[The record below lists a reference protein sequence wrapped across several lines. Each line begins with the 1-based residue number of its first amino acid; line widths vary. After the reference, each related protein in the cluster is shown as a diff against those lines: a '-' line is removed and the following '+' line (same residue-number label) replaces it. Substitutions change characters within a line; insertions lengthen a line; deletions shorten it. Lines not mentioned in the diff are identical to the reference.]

1 MKQGQDLIDNL
12 LRLVHIIDTLAQDI
26 SLQEH
31 EIQHE
36 IERSSHVDPEVVQ
49 TQNVPLKIHEH
60 LIIETT
66 LKKWFDIFQ
75 RQHHLLVVLD
85 GDFEGHG
92 IYDSHEGGL
101 DWLVVAQVIVS
112 QVNGLQNCLV
122 QTIGLHRELQ
132 DWEDGFL
139 PVAWRNAP
147 PQVFFEVVS
156 RAVLKID
163 IRGSAT
169 VAIFFV

>member
-12 LRLVHIIDTLAQDI
+12 LRLVHMIDTLAQDI

-66 LKKWFDIFQ
+66 LKK
-75 RQHHLLVVLD
+75 
-85 GDFEGHG
+85 
-92 IYDSHEGGL
+92 
-101 DWLVVAQVIVS
+101 
-112 QVNGLQNCLV
+112 
-122 QTIGLHRELQ
+122 
-132 DWEDGFL
+132 
-139 PVAWRNAP
+139 
-147 PQVFFEVVS
+147 
-156 RAVLKID
+156 
-163 IRGSAT
+163 
-169 VAIFFV
+169 